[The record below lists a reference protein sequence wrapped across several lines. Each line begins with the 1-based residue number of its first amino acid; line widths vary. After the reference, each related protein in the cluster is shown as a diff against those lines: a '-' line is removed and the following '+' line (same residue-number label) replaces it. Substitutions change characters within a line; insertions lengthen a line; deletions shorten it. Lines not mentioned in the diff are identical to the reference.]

1 MFIKACQWAHAPAFE
16 RGNVATVVL
25 VQFSVFSFSSEL
37 KLQLLRYHARKL
49 AHAPIGTSAR
59 SHESL
64 RYLHKG
70 IWSLTAEE
78 GLSCTR
84 VDSNMKNHNCGSDA
98 RDYRI
103 WLHFRKLSVACALV

>member
-1 MFIKACQWAHAPAFE
+1 MFIKAYQWAHAPAFK

-25 VQFSVFSFSSEL
+25 VQFSVSVFSFQFSVFSFSFSSEL
-37 KLQLLRYHARKL
+37 KLQLLRYHTRKL
-49 AHAPIGTSAR
+49 AHVRIGTSAR

-64 RYLHKG
+64 QYLHKG

-84 VDSNMKNHNCGSDA
+84 VDSNMKEP
-98 RDYRI
+98 YL
-103 WLHFRKLSVACALV
+103 WQ